1 LCSSRIVKGGKDI
14 PTEKPGMVFVIDG
27 DTGGADISASEP
39 NFEKTKQPPSAPHV
53 SLADEGSDGVG
64 EDTVIPVSPR
74 GDSVGEDLVISVPP
88 RRDSMEVMELGK
100 FRPSSAQSVIQ
111 AAEASRS
118 DIDTHMKNLSINGAI
133 TKAEEKLESVFDAIM
148 ETDVNREQLAQ
159 FEKLTFVTQERIV
172 QAIDV
177 NCSPEEFR
185 AQMSKVAMVRE
196 ECEKERKASIDHYR
210 AEMEGRVATISHATD
225 AWRLECE
232 KTAKTVMDLFVLK
245 VEKLVKAEGLVMDHQ
260 FRQHQLMVEARAAEF
275 NQHMNEEE
283 RTLAFKKATVE
294 TKLDLERK
302 ANENANAQMLQADE
316 VKKQTETTKLD
327 LEDLKAKKDHDK
339 ELRALNRQSEKDEME
354 AKKRRAKD
362 EDDHKKRL
370 MEVEKQKKQD
380 ERDHEKQ
387 VKKIEEERKK
397 QDKEHEKQVKEIEKQ
412 KQKDAAEIEKQKQKD
427 AAEIEKQRKKQEKEA
442 AEEAKR
448 NEIAIKKEQMREE
461 AAHQKAKLAQEREAQ
476 KEKDKLDKLKSKQQL
491 DASTHEMLVKEL
503 KEQNESYK
511 LEYDLA
517 REAMQNAIAQGRK
530 CTMSQNPPCIDL
542 AATKVIR
549 GWVKWELQ

>member
-1 LCSSRIVKGGKDI
+1 
-14 PTEKPGMVFVIDG
+14 
-27 DTGGADISASEP
+27 
-39 NFEKTKQPPSAPHV
+39 
-53 SLADEGSDGVG
+53 
-64 EDTVIPVSPR
+64 
-74 GDSVGEDLVISVPP
+74 
-88 RRDSMEVMELGK
+88 
-100 FRPSSAQSVIQ
+100 
-111 AAEASRS
+111 
-118 DIDTHMKNLSINGAI
+118 
-133 TKAEEKLESVFDAIM
+133 
-148 ETDVNREQLAQ
+148 
-159 FEKLTFVTQERIV
+159 
-172 QAIDV
+172 
-177 NCSPEEFR
+177 
-185 AQMSKVAMVRE
+185 
-196 ECEKERKASIDHYR
+196 
-210 AEMEGRVATISHATD
+210 MEGRVATISHATD

-327 LEDLKAKKDHDK
+327 LEDLKAKKDHEK

-370 MEVEKQKKQD
+370 MEGEKQKKQN
-380 ERDHEKQ
+380 
-387 VKKIEEERKK
+387 
-397 QDKEHEKQVKEIEKQ
+397 
-412 KQKDAAEIEKQKQKD
+412 DAAEIEKQKQKD

-442 AEEAKR
+442 AEEEKR

-476 KEKDKLDKLKSKQQL
+476 KEKDRLDKLKGKQQL

-517 REAMQNAIAQGRK
+517 REAMQNAIARGRK
-530 CTMSQNPPCIDL
+530 CTMSQTPPCIDL
-542 AATKVIR
+542 AAAKVTR
-549 GWVKWELQ
+549 GWVKWELV

>member
-1 LCSSRIVKGGKDI
+1 MG
-14 PTEKPGMVFVIDG
+14 
-27 DTGGADISASEP
+27 
-39 NFEKTKQPPSAPHV
+39 
-53 SLADEGSDGVG
+53 
-64 EDTVIPVSPR
+64 
-74 GDSVGEDLVISVPP
+74 
-88 RRDSMEVMELGK
+88 
-100 FRPSSAQSVIQ
+100 
-111 AAEASRS
+111 
-118 DIDTHMKNLSINGAI
+118 KNLSINGAI

-327 LEDLKAKKDHDK
+327 LEDLKAKKDHEK

-397 QDKEHEKQVKEIEKQ
+397 QDKEHK
-412 KQKDAAEIEKQKQKD
+412 
-427 AAEIEKQRKKQEKEA
+427 KEA

-476 KEKDKLDKLKSKQQL
+476 KEKDRLDKLKGKQQL
-491 DASTHEMLVKEL
+491 DASTHEMVVKEL

-542 AATKVIR
+542 AAAKVTR
-549 GWVKWELQ
+549 GWVKWELV

>member
-1 LCSSRIVKGGKDI
+1 
-14 PTEKPGMVFVIDG
+14 
-27 DTGGADISASEP
+27 
-39 NFEKTKQPPSAPHV
+39 
-53 SLADEGSDGVG
+53 
-64 EDTVIPVSPR
+64 
-74 GDSVGEDLVISVPP
+74 
-88 RRDSMEVMELGK
+88 
-100 FRPSSAQSVIQ
+100 
-111 AAEASRS
+111 
-118 DIDTHMKNLSINGAI
+118 MKNMSLTGAI
-133 TKAEEKLESVFDAIM
+133 QKAEDKLDVVFDAIVT
-148 ETDVNREQLAQ
+148 TDVNRAQLAQ
-159 FEKLTFVTQERIV
+159 FEKLTFEMQEKIV
-172 QAIDV
+172 EAIDV

-185 AQMSKVAMVRE
+185 AQMSKIAMVRE

-210 AEMEGRVATISHATD
+210 AEMQGRLATISDATD

-232 KTAKTVMDLFVLK
+232 KVAKTSMDIFVNK
-245 VEKLVKAEGLVMDHQ
+245 VEAMVKAEGLVMDHQ
-260 FRQHQLMVEARAAEF
+260 FRQYKLMVDARAAEF
-275 NQHMNEEE
+275 NHHMIEEE
-283 RTLAFKKATVE
+283 RTLAFKKSTVE

-354 AKKRRAKD
+354 AKKQRAKD
-362 EDDHKKRL
+362 ENDHQRQVL
-370 MEVEKQKKQD
+370 EVEKQKKQD
-380 ERDHEKQ
+380 EREHDKQ

-397 QDKEHEKQVKEIEKQ
+397 DDKEHEKQVKEIEKQ
-412 KQKDAAEIEKQKQKD
+412 KQKDVAEIEKQKQKD
-427 AAEIEKQRKKQEKEA
+427 AAEIEKQRKRQEKEA
-442 AEEAKR
+442 VEEEKR
-448 NEIAIKKEQMREE
+448 NDTATKKEKMREE
-461 AAHQKAKLAQEREAQ
+461 AAHQKAKWAQEREAQ

-503 KEQNESYK
+503 KEQNRSYK

>member
-1 LCSSRIVKGGKDI
+1 MG
-14 PTEKPGMVFVIDG
+14 
-27 DTGGADISASEP
+27 
-39 NFEKTKQPPSAPHV
+39 
-53 SLADEGSDGVG
+53 
-64 EDTVIPVSPR
+64 
-74 GDSVGEDLVISVPP
+74 
-88 RRDSMEVMELGK
+88 
-100 FRPSSAQSVIQ
+100 
-111 AAEASRS
+111 
-118 DIDTHMKNLSINGAI
+118 KNLSINGAI

-196 ECEKERKASIDHYR
+196 ECEKERKASIDHYT

-327 LEDLKAKKDHDK
+327 LEDLKAKKDHEK

-370 MEVEKQKKQD
+370 MEVEKQKQKD
-380 ERDHEKQ
+380 AA
-387 VKKIEEERKK
+387 
-397 QDKEHEKQVKEIEKQ
+397 EIEKQ
-412 KQKDAAEIEKQKQKD
+412 KQKDAAEIEKQRKKQEKEAAEIEKQKH

-476 KEKDKLDKLKSKQQL
+476 KEKDRLDKLKGKQQL

-542 AATKVIR
+542 AAAKVTR
-549 GWVKWELQ
+549 GWVKWELV

>member
-1 LCSSRIVKGGKDI
+1 MG
-14 PTEKPGMVFVIDG
+14 
-27 DTGGADISASEP
+27 
-39 NFEKTKQPPSAPHV
+39 
-53 SLADEGSDGVG
+53 
-64 EDTVIPVSPR
+64 
-74 GDSVGEDLVISVPP
+74 
-88 RRDSMEVMELGK
+88 
-100 FRPSSAQSVIQ
+100 
-111 AAEASRS
+111 
-118 DIDTHMKNLSINGAI
+118 KNLSINGAI

-283 RTLAFKKATVE
+283 RTLAFKKA
-294 TKLDLERK
+294 
-302 ANENANAQMLQADE
+302 NENANAQMLQADE

-327 LEDLKAKKDHDK
+327 LEDLKAKKDHEK

-412 KQKDAAEIEKQKQKD
+412 KQ
-427 AAEIEKQRKKQEKEA
+427 
-442 AEEAKR
+442 
-448 NEIAIKKEQMREE
+448 
-461 AAHQKAKLAQEREAQ
+461 
-476 KEKDKLDKLKSKQQL
+476 
-491 DASTHEMLVKEL
+491 
-503 KEQNESYK
+503 
-511 LEYDLA
+511 
-517 REAMQNAIAQGRK
+517 
-530 CTMSQNPPCIDL
+530 
-542 AATKVIR
+542 
-549 GWVKWELQ
+549 

>member
-1 LCSSRIVKGGKDI
+1 MG
-14 PTEKPGMVFVIDG
+14 
-27 DTGGADISASEP
+27 
-39 NFEKTKQPPSAPHV
+39 
-53 SLADEGSDGVG
+53 
-64 EDTVIPVSPR
+64 
-74 GDSVGEDLVISVPP
+74 
-88 RRDSMEVMELGK
+88 
-100 FRPSSAQSVIQ
+100 
-111 AAEASRS
+111 
-118 DIDTHMKNLSINGAI
+118 
-133 TKAEEKLESVFDAIM
+133 
-148 ETDVNREQLAQ
+148 
-159 FEKLTFVTQERIV
+159 
-172 QAIDV
+172 
-177 NCSPEEFR
+177 
-185 AQMSKVAMVRE
+185 VRE

-327 LEDLKAKKDHDK
+327 LEDLKAKKDHEK

-380 ERDHEKQ
+380 E
-387 VKKIEEERKK
+387 
-397 QDKEHEKQVKEIEKQ
+397 KEHEKQVKEIEKQ

-427 AAEIEKQRKKQEKEA
+427 AAEIEKQREKQEKEA

-476 KEKDKLDKLKSKQQL
+476 KEKDRLDKLKGKQQL

-517 REAMQNAIAQGRK
+517 REAMQNAIGQGRK

-542 AATKVIR
+542 AAAKVTR
-549 GWVKWELQ
+549 GWVKWELV